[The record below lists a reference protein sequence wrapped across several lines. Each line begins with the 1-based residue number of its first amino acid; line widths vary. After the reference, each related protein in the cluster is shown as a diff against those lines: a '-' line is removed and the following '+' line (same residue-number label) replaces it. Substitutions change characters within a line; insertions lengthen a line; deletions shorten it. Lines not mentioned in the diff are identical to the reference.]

1 MKIKTFPL
9 SALTWFV
16 LLPSAFARRV
26 EITGHI
32 GVRLDRYTDDLVHAS
47 AEFHFSGNT

>member
-1 MKIKTFPL
+1 MKIKTIPL
-9 SALTWFV
+9 SPLTWFV
-16 LLPSAFARRV
+16 LLPSASARRI

-32 GVRLDRYTDDLVHAS
+32 GVRVDRYTDDLVHAS